1 MTNFPKVSSSRVLGI
16 AANGDIAG
24 AGILAIV
31 NPDDV
36 ASPHVSPREMELVCR
51 RVVLCLLFPSC

>member
-1 MTNFPKVSSSRVLGI
+1 MTNFPRVSSSRVLGI
-16 AANGDIAG
+16 AANGDIAV

-31 NPDDV
+31 DPDDV

-51 RVVLCLLFPSC
+51 